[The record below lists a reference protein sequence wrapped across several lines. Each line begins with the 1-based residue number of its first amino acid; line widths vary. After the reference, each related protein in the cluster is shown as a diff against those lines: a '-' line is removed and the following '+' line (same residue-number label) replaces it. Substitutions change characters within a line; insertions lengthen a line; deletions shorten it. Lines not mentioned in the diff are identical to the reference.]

1 MTKKNGTA
9 VEAAAEPAAPAN
21 LRAALLVAQMSV
33 DAIAKDSRNSFHNY
47 AYVSADGMIGAARA
61 ALHVAGLVVRRSRW
75 ELSTDGCT
83 VASTF
88 ECHYPPTGETWTDA
102 VSWPIVVEK
111 GRPIDKAVAGAL
123 TTSFGYWLRDLLAL
137 PREDESVSMDRRDD
151 RVAQTERGFR
161 GEQAAAR
168 DAAKAPPRRP
178 GINDRVA
185 AVAAP
190 ATAPTKA
197 AQTPAKAVAP
207 VEPPSDPSGAT
218 ERPAGILRGLQARRM
233 DDGRQF
239 TIAEIV
245 TDGAATQFVVAD
257 DAAAF
262 RMADHVGR
270 TVVPSVVDRGNRM
283 GLLVAVTPQGAAD
296 AADELPF

>member
-1 MTKKNGTA
+1 MAKKMESTTA
-9 VEAAAEPAAPAN
+9 AESAAEPAAPAN
-21 LRAALLVAQMSV
+21 IRAALLVAQMSV

-75 ELSTDGCT
+75 ELSADGCT

-161 GEQAAAR
+161 AEQAAQR
-168 DAAKAPPRRP
+168 DAAKARTTRS

-185 AVAAP
+185 AANAAGKAPP
-190 ATAPTKA
+190 A
-197 AQTPAKAVAP
+197 PAKASAP
-207 VEPPSDPSGAT
+207 VEPPSDPSAPT
-218 ERPAGILRGLQARRM
+218 DRPAGVLRGLSSRRL
-233 DDGRQF
+233 DDGREF
-239 TIAEIV
+239 VIAEIV
-245 TDGAATQFVVAD
+245 TDGAATNYVVGEV
-257 DAAAF
+257 AAL
-262 RMADHVGR
+262 RMADHVGKV
-270 TVVPSVVDRGNRM
+270 VVPSVVDRGNRM
-283 GLLVAVTPQGAAD
+283 SLLVAVTPQGGAD